1 VVKNILAFLPWKLKF
16 KYIKMK
22 LDVFIENFKSQFDE
36 PENLNL
42 SQETNFRELEEW
54 DSIVAISVIAMVDS
68 EYGIK
73 LTGEEIKN
81 SKTVNDLF
89 LILKTK
95 C

>member
-1 VVKNILAFLPWKLKF
+1 MN
-16 KYIKMK
+16 MK
-22 LDVFIENFKSQFDE
+22 LDIFIENFKSQFDE

-42 SQETNFRELEEW
+42 SQETIFRELEEW

-73 LTGEEIKN
+73 LTGEDIKN
-81 SKTVNDLF
+81 SRTVNDLF

>member
-1 VVKNILAFLPWKLKF
+1 
-16 KYIKMK
+16 ME
-22 LDVFIENFKSQFDE
+22 LDIFIENFKSQFDE

-42 SQETNFRELEEW
+42 SQETIFRQLEEW

-73 LTGEEIKN
+73 LTGEDIKN

-89 LILKTK
+89 LILKKK

>member
-1 VVKNILAFLPWKLKF
+1 MN
-16 KYIKMK
+16 ME
-22 LDVFIENFKSQFDE
+22 LDIFIENFKSQFDE

-42 SQETNFRELEEW
+42 SQETIFRQLEEW

-73 LTGEEIKN
+73 LTGEDIKN

-89 LILKTK
+89 LILKKK

>member
-1 VVKNILAFLPWKLKF
+1 
-16 KYIKMK
+16 MK
-22 LDVFIENFKSQFDE
+22 LDIFIENFKSQFDE

-42 SQETNFRELEEW
+42 SQETIFRELEEW

-89 LILKTK
+89 LILKTN

>member
-1 VVKNILAFLPWKLKF
+1 MN
-16 KYIKMK
+16 MK
-22 LDVFIENFKSQFDE
+22 LDIFIENFKSQLDE

-42 SQETNFRELEEW
+42 SQETIFRDLDEW

-73 LTGEEIKN
+73 LTGEDIRN

>member
-1 VVKNILAFLPWKLKF
+1 
-16 KYIKMK
+16 MK
-22 LDVFIENFKSQFDE
+22 LDIFIENFKSQFDE

-42 SQETNFRELEEW
+42 SQETIFRELEEW

-73 LTGEEIKN
+73 LTGEDIKN
-81 SKTVNDLF
+81 SRTVNDLF
-89 LILKTK
+89 LILKAK